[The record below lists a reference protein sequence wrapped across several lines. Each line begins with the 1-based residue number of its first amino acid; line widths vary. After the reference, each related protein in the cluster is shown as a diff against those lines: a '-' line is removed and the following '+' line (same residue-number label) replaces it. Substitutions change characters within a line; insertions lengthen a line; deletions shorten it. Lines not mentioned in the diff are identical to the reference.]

1 MGQTFGS
8 MRTSAWTLLAAVI
21 AVCVAIC
28 AADLAATSDEVAFLQ
43 TQQEMGTVRGHCEIC
58 IAVMQAKERGE
69 PHLCASF
76 RHPTYYTTCVEVIT
90 SLLRADRALVYW
102 IENGC
107 IHNDPSQRPLCAVG
121 LVTCMRSIPVSPSA
135 RPTTGTGHPKLCHF
149 AAWHGEEGGNVKCPN
164 PAVGKHLLCLR

>member
-1 MGQTFGS
+1 MGQHVGS

-69 PHLCASF
+69 PHLFASF
-76 RHPTYYTTCVEVIT
+76 RHPTYYTTSSRSSRPCCAPT
-90 SLLRADRALVYW
+90 APWSTGSRTAASTTTRLRA
-102 IENGC
+102 
-107 IHNDPSQRPLCAVG
+107 PSL
-121 LVTCMRSIPVSPSA
+121 
-135 RPTTGTGHPKLCHF
+135 
-149 AAWHGEEGGNVKCPN
+149 
-164 PAVGKHLLCLR
+164 

>member
-1 MGQTFGS
+1 MGHSDS
-8 MRTSAWTLLAAVI
+8 MRTSAWAVLSAVA

-28 AADLAATSDEVAFLQ
+28 AADLAVTNDEPAFLQ
-43 TQQEMGTVRGHCEIC
+43 LQTGMGTVRGHCEIC

-107 IHNDPSQRPLCAVG
+107 IHNDPSQGPELVKPCPAAIGNAVFIESQQA
-121 LVTCMRSIPVSPSA
+121 TR
-135 RPTTGTGHPKLCHF
+135 
-149 AAWHGEEGGNVKCPN
+149 
-164 PAVGKHLLCLR
+164 

>member
-1 MGQTFGS
+1 
-8 MRTSAWTLLAAVI
+8 
-21 AVCVAIC
+21 
-28 AADLAATSDEVAFLQ
+28 
-43 TQQEMGTVRGHCEIC
+43 MGTNLWQHEDLRLDASCRRHRSVRGHCEIC

-107 IHNDPSQRPLCAVG
+107 IHNDPSQGPELVKPCPAHAVCG
-121 LVTCMRSIPVSPSA
+121 WVGNLYAKHPGEPFCPSDYRYRAPQSAFRRSNGRALAGRTCSEQRRFGA
-135 RPTTGTGHPKLCHF
+135 
-149 AAWHGEEGGNVKCPN
+149 
-164 PAVGKHLLCLR
+164 